1 MKAEYRLLKHGEK
14 VRVGD
19 QCNPAGLKVWSRI
32 NKADL
37 MGFDNG
43 RFCPEQTR
51 APQVQE
57 KLRAWASKWL
67 VQAPSLG
74 ICSGCRI
81 TALRPPLEFLH
92 FGRHPLAASFD
103 LFPQEII
110 DRDSDRGP
118 CCR

>member
-43 RFCPEQTR
+43 RFCPEQNWPVR
-51 APQVQE
+51 R
-57 KLRAWASKWL
+57 KCKKS
-67 VQAPSLG
+67 
-74 ICSGCRI
+74 
-81 TALRPPLEFLH
+81 
-92 FGRHPLAASFD
+92 
-103 LFPQEII
+103 
-110 DRDSDRGP
+110 
-118 CCR
+118 